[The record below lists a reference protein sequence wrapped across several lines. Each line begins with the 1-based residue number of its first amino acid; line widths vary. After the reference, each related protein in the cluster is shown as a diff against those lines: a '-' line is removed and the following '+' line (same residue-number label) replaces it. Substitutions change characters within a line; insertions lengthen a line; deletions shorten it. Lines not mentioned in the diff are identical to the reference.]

1 MPVARLGGMVNET
14 DIEEPGMVPGRDRIR
29 RIIFEAD
36 TPAGK
41 LYDLILIATVAL
53 SVLVVMLDSV
63 SPVGDR
69 LGSLFY
75 AVEWGFTILFTAD
88 YVTRMWCVNRRLGYA
103 FSFFGLVDLL
113 GVLPTYL
120 SLIIPGSH
128 YLVTIRFLRVMR
140 IFHVLKLSS
149 YQSEVQL
156 FRSALKASRRR
167 IAVFLFAV
175 LTLVVVLGALMYV
188 VEGPKHGFT
197 SISRSIYWAVVTLT
211 TVGYGDISPK
221 TALGQT
227 IAAMVMI
234 IGYSIIVVPTGI
246 VSSALTV
253 AGMNKEASTEGV
265 FCAQCGT
272 GNHEPDSRFCR
283 QCGVALKMV

>member
-1 MPVARLGGMVNET
+1 MVNGT
-14 DIEEPGMVPGRDRIR
+14 DIEQPGMMPGRDRIR

-63 SPVGDR
+63 SPVGNR

-75 AVEWGFTILFTAD
+75 AVEWGFTILFTVD
-88 YVTRMWCVNRRLGYA
+88 YVTRMWCVNHRFGYA

-128 YLVTIRFLRVMR
+128 YLVAIRFLRVLR

-175 LTLVVVLGALMYV
+175 LTLVVVLGSLMYV
-188 VEGPKHGFT
+188 VEGPKNGFT
-197 SISRSIYWAVVTLT
+197 SIPRGIYWAVVTLT

-253 AGMNKEASTEGV
+253 AGMSKESSSKSAQ
-265 FCAQCGT
+265 CDQCGT
-272 GNHEPDSRFCR
+272 GGHETDARFCR
-283 QCGVALKMV
+283 YCGASFER

>member
-1 MPVARLGGMVNET
+1 MDAEQSS
-14 DIEEPGMVPGRDRIR
+14 IVPGRERIR

-63 SPVGDR
+63 RPVGDK
-69 LGSLFY
+69 LGALFY
-75 AVEWGFTILFTAD
+75 AVEWGFTILFTVD

-128 YLVTIRFLRVMR
+128 YLVAIRFLRVMR

-156 FRSALKASRRR
+156 FSSALKASRRR

-188 VEGPKHGFT
+188 VEGPKNGFT
-197 SISRSIYWAVVTLT
+197 SIPRSIYWAVVTLT

-253 AGMNKEASTEGV
+253 AGMSKESRDKSVACTH
-265 FCAQCGT
+265 CGAD
-272 GNHEPDSRFCR
+272 GHDADARFCR
-283 QCGVALKMV
+283 QCGVALNRASHLRGS